1 MLAEWTKIRQILVD
15 DKLTAT
21 ELSDEKKILVHSYK
35 TICDLNAELQIQRE
49 ERVIA
54 DSMVTYL
61 KQKLEDQESDISTLM
76 ETIDNIQNDLRKV
89 STDLDTKNV
98 LLKTCAETIEILKNK
113 NQKDKDKGNRD
124 IISNGFSGEARQDCH
139 CMGIVADESWF
150 RSINSLES
158 TFRAG
163 NIIEYTRHDKN

>member
-1 MLAEWTKIRQILVD
+1 MPERVED
-15 DKLTAT
+15 
-21 ELSDEKKILVHSYK
+21 K

-76 ETIDNIQNDLRKV
+76 ETIDNIQNDLRNV

-98 LLKTCAETIEILKNK
+98 LLKTCAETIEILINK
-113 NQKDKDKGNRD
+113 NQKDKDEGNRD
-124 IISNGFSGEARQDCH
+124 IISTLKRKRD
-139 CMGIVADESWF
+139 
-150 RSINSLES
+150 INQNNTMSMMFDSKSAHGPL
-158 TFRAG
+158 
-163 NIIEYTRHDKN
+163 DDDDMM

>member
-1 MLAEWTKIRQILVD
+1 M
-15 DKLTAT
+15 
-21 ELSDEKKILVHSYK
+21 
-35 TICDLNAELQIQRE
+35 
-49 ERVIA
+49 IA

-61 KQKLEDQESDISTLM
+61 KQKLEDQESNISTLM

-89 STDLDTKNV
+89 STDLDKKNV

-113 NQKDKDKGNRD
+113 NQKDKDKGNRG
-124 IISNGFSGEARQDCH
+124 IVSNGFSGEAKQDYH